1 MNKTFKKVLSVVL
14 SLAMIAISV
23 TVYHTTAK
31 ADDPV
36 EVTVTA
42 TKRADGNGLDANWTK
57 PEGWTQITEN
67 NPDGNYATLA
77 FYLCKADEIVLD
89 ENHYAAAANGWCWT
103 TANNKDDRTALDT
116 VTHTKDSSLNVAD
129 GGNFVIVVQYLA
141 EDGTVVAQGTSNAVE
156 FEKVINTNLNLRQD
170 RIDEANKLLFLKWD
184 AIAGAAR
191 YDIIDA
197 DTEDVLVSKTA
208 GDWEQFSYEEGKT
221 YNFIVKVYDAEGS
234 EIEVT
239 NNTFTFFKEVSQNFD
254 AAVSVVYGTD
264 TATVSWKAIT
274 GATSYVVSVNGSE
287 TPTSDTHM
295 DIAVVENEIYT
306 VVVKALTE
314 ESEEI
319 SITNNTIEVQ
329 LVPEEAPEEHDL
341 SKVDTSSWVTLEAKE
356 GSVLE
361 NAYSING
368 THGLDTGVWWGIYAP
383 HSKAP
388 YHGDRVN
395 CILGEA
401 SAFVFKQTNVEKI
414 WVNGNKYENHSI
426 VFNNDGDC
434 VEIST
439 EVFTEEQN
447 VVTIVMNDGTM
458 KTFAIKVEAPLEPD
472 ATQKVEDT
480 SIDPDTIS
488 EWTQLS
494 GTSVNGSTVYASS
507 VENMGNAGLRGFYN
521 NGNPDWNRVNTAF
534 KDLAVFGFVTTGS
547 NASSIIIG
555 DTEYINAKDAR
566 NTQVYIGSDCVYIN
580 QSLVEAQAGE
590 TKYFTITAVGS
601 NVAPFVIKVVGP
613 EPAPTY
619 TVTVDGEPAE
629 MSGDKVTL
637 GNAAY
642 GYFCDGKMYAP
653 NSEVT
658 VETDMVFTSVNE
670 LSVTMAD
677 GAGIRY
683 IGTAGIRFQST
694 VLSDNMDAVASNAI
708 TEGTL
713 ITANDI
719 YEAKGTDLT
728 LTSDY
733 TKLDVVNS
741 GWYQDTVGTYCGSI
755 CDVVESNYI
764 RNFTARAYV
773 TINYE
778 NGDAVTVYSSMGPV
792 RSISQVASAV
802 KAAGYIGIAE
812 EYQSTI
818 DSFIK

>member
-361 NAYSING
+361 NA
-368 THGLDTGVWWGIYAP
+368 
-383 HSKAP
+383 
-388 YHGDRVN
+388 
-395 CILGEA
+395 
-401 SAFVFKQTNVEKI
+401 
-414 WVNGNKYENHSI
+414 
-426 VFNNDGDC
+426 
-434 VEIST
+434 
-439 EVFTEEQN
+439 
-447 VVTIVMNDGTM
+447 
-458 KTFAIKVEAPLEPD
+458 
-472 ATQKVEDT
+472 
-480 SIDPDTIS
+480 
-488 EWTQLS
+488 
-494 GTSVNGSTVYASS
+494 
-507 VENMGNAGLRGFYN
+507 
-521 NGNPDWNRVNTAF
+521 
-534 KDLAVFGFVTTGS
+534 
-547 NASSIIIG
+547 
-555 DTEYINAKDAR
+555 
-566 NTQVYIGSDCVYIN
+566 
-580 QSLVEAQAGE
+580 
-590 TKYFTITAVGS
+590 
-601 NVAPFVIKVVGP
+601 
-613 EPAPTY
+613 
-619 TVTVDGEPAE
+619 
-629 MSGDKVTL
+629 
-637 GNAAY
+637 
-642 GYFCDGKMYAP
+642 
-653 NSEVT
+653 
-658 VETDMVFTSVNE
+658 
-670 LSVTMAD
+670 
-677 GAGIRY
+677 
-683 IGTAGIRFQST
+683 
-694 VLSDNMDAVASNAI
+694 
-708 TEGTL
+708 
-713 ITANDI
+713 
-719 YEAKGTDLT
+719 
-728 LTSDY
+728 
-733 TKLDVVNS
+733 
-741 GWYQDTVGTYCGSI
+741 
-755 CDVVESNYI
+755 
-764 RNFTARAYV
+764 
-773 TINYE
+773 
-778 NGDAVTVYSSMGPV
+778 
-792 RSISQVASAV
+792 
-802 KAAGYIGIAE
+802 
-812 EYQSTI
+812 
-818 DSFIK
+818 